1 MADACWNPVLPP
13 RRYTILA
20 PNALPKGFVD
30 ARAATEK
37 LLEATKLDDGEYRL
51 GFTKV
56 RFLFSLQ
63 PISNGNNDR
72 TNLAN
77 EKKIGNELRSLPLT

>member
-1 MADACWNPVLPP
+1 M
-13 RRYTILA
+13 
-20 PNALPKGFVD
+20 D

-63 PISNGNNDR
+63 PISNENDDR

-77 EKKIGNELRSLPLT
+77 EKKKKSAMNSVHCP

>member
-56 RFLFSLQ
+56 RFLLSSTHLQ
-63 PISNGNNDR
+63 RKRRPCQSR
-72 TNLAN
+72 
-77 EKKIGNELRSLPLT
+77 EQKKIGNELRSLPLT